1 MNQLSKVVNAL
12 LGLLLAPLYLLE
24 ERERDKKLRERLARL
39 ERKDTTC
46 AKRIREVGSSE
57 S

>member
-1 MNQLSKVVNAL
+1 MNKHSKVTRVL
-12 LGLLLAPLYLLE
+12 LGLLLAPFSSLE
-24 ERERDKKLRERLARL
+24 ERERDKKLRERLARF
-39 ERKDTTC
+39 ERKDSAC

>member
-1 MNQLSKVVNAL
+1 MNKTSKVTSAL
-12 LGLLLAPLYLLE
+12 LGLLLAPFYWLE

-46 AKRIREVGSSE
+46 AKRIREVGSNE